1 MRVTDRDP
9 VRSGPEREVARSYL
23 RDPSAQLTM
32 TESPAPF
39 SNSERE
45 QTLSKHFLRLFILRH
60 MTAVQNQGGEHQGR
74 TLVKEEMAREHAL
87 NRTSIH

>member
-9 VRSGPEREVARSYL
+9 VRSGPEREVTKSYL
-23 RDPSAQLTM
+23 RGPSAQLTM
-32 TESPAPF
+32 MESPTQF

-45 QTLSKHFLRLFILRH
+45 QTLSKHFRLFILRH

-74 TLVKEEMAREHAL
+74 TLVKEEMAREYAL
-87 NRTSIH
+87 NGTSIH